1 MITEHNELL
10 PDDVIENLRHVN
22 LFEGLP
28 DDDLRALVE
37 VLKGFKAG
45 PGDCLFDEGD
55 EDDKFFLVTAGAVEI
70 VKAVPGG
77 GEEKLAVRRAGDVF
91 GEMALLNHAPRSA
104 TARAVGECECLTL
117 SRADFEW
124 LMGGDS
130 LALCLLK
137 ILSQALRAL
146 GIRFVNIQRGGRG
159 AATTP
164 REAGSVRV
172 ERPPPRV
179 DGFDVGVSAA
189 SSSSGVELS
198 AWEAL
203 RFSDDR
209 LALVALAVQG
219 DRVPPLHQL
228 AVARAFCTEFSLGG
242 EQPETLLAR
251 VNDSLYRNQLY
262 TGDQFVATGMLVPQ
276 GDAALWSNAGGIHGA
291 VLREDGTVDEFPD
304 HGPPLGMMAGF
315 QHEIVEI
322 PIGSGDMILVLS
334 GGSKGLFRGAVQS
347 LSDLRTTA
355 AGEVVEK
362 VQHAIRGVQES
373 DPDEPAVLFLRR
385 Q

>member
-1 MITEHNELL
+1 MITEHNDLL
-10 PDDVIENLRHVN
+10 PDDVIEELRRVN
-22 LFEGLP
+22 LFKGLP

-45 PGDCLFDEGD
+45 PGDRLFDEGD

-77 GEEKLAVRRAGDVF
+77 GEEKLAVGRAGDVF

-130 LALCLLK
+130 LALRLLK

-146 GIRFVNIQRGGRG
+146 GIRFVNIERGGRG
-159 AATTP
+159 AATTS
-164 REAGSVRV
+164 RETGSVRV

-203 RFSDDR
+203 RFSDER

-219 DRVPPLHQL
+219 NRVPPLHQL
-228 AVARAFCTEFSLGG
+228 AVARAFFTEFSLGG

-251 VNDSLYRNQLY
+251 VNDSLYRNQLH
-262 TGDQFVATGMLVPQ
+262 TGDQFVAAGVLVLQ

-291 VLREDGTVDEFPD
+291 ILREDGTVDEFPD

-334 GGSKGLFRGAVQS
+334 GGSRGLFRGAVQS
-347 LSDLRTTA
+347 LSDLRRTA
-355 AGEVVEK
+355 AGEMVER
-362 VQHAIRGVQES
+362 VQHAVRGVQES

-385 Q
+385 H

>member
-1 MITEHNELL
+1 MITDHNDLV
-10 PDDVIENLRHVN
+10 PDDVIESLRRID
-22 LFEGLP
+22 LFKGLP
-28 DDDLRALVE
+28 DDDLRALVD

-45 PGDCLFDEGD
+45 PGDHLFDEGD

-104 TARAVGECECLTL
+104 TARAVEECECLTL
-117 SRADFEW
+117 ARADFEW

-130 LALCLLK
+130 LSLRLLK

-146 GIRFVNIQRGGRG
+146 GIRFVNIERGGRG
-159 AATTP
+159 PLATSLET
-164 REAGSVRV
+164 GSARP

-179 DGFDVGVSAA
+179 DGFDIGVAAA
-189 SSSSGVELS
+189 SSSSGIELS

-203 RFSDDR
+203 NFSEDR

-242 EQPETLLAR
+242 EQPETLLPR
-251 VNDSLYRNQLY
+251 VNDSLYRSQLH
-262 TGDQFVATGMLVPQ
+262 TGDQFVATGILVLQ
-276 GDAALWSNAGGIHGA
+276 GDAVLWSNAGGIHGA

-315 QHEIVEI
+315 EHEMVEI

-334 GGSKGLFRGAVQS
+334 GGSRGLFRGAVHS
-347 LSDLRTTA
+347 LSDMRSTA
-355 AGEVVEK
+355 AGEVAK
-362 VQHAIRGVQES
+362 SVQHAIRGVQES
-373 DPDEPAVLFLRR
+373 DPEEPTVLFLRR
-385 Q
+385 H